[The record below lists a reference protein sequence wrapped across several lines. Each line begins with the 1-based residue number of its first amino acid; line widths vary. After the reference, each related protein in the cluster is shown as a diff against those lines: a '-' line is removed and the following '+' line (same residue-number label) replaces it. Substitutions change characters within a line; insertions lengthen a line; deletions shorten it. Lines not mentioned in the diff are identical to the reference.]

1 MLSLTIRYLIVVIA
15 VVAAALGSAATAPAR
30 PHGPCKDVPFA
41 GVCTP
46 WRGSQTPNPNS
57 RFDLSLPV
65 VKSNTGTG
73 SPQGIG

>member
-1 MLSLTIRYLIVVIA
+1 MLGLTIRYLIAAMIVA
-15 VVAAALGSAATAPAR
+15 AAALGTAATAPAR
-30 PHGPCKDVPFA
+30 PQGPCRDVPFV

-46 WRGSQTPNPNS
+46 WRGSQAPSPHS
-57 RFDLSLPV
+57 RFDLSIPV